1 MKKNKLK
8 VMSSIYMLLRDRER
22 SVDKEDIKANLEH
35 FIRTLY
41 ECSTKIDEG
50 LLMYLY
56 SYLYTTAEFAEGQ
69 YIKYNDMS
77 KSFTIFTAYPLKDGI
92 PSYDYVKISTSKDP
106 TIPINKEEIHI
117 ELEDDYEN
125 FSVQRNVSMLLPEDI
140 ELVRLESEKKT
151 MSPTSMK
158 RLVAIGRK
166 LPPKTVLYR
175 NISDLSLITAATTE
189 TPFQKATGLFIQDPT
204 EIERIKPTI
213 EVSVDAVKAA
223 TDEYWEDAPARLA
236 EKDISYYTER
246 FIDRMCDYQAERR
259 HLNIRR
265 KDNNYEDDS
274 DNVIKKNP
282 YTGLRKG
289 ELDDAVID
297 FIDQFRKKGDMGGR
311 ETDYG
316 FAYEYE
322 ENPEHKT
329 GHK

>member
-1 MKKNKLK
+1 MKPNKLK
-8 VMSSIYMLLRDRER
+8 VISSIYMLLRDRER
-22 SVDKEDIKANLEH
+22 SVTKEDVKANLEQ

-41 ECSTKIDEG
+41 ECTPKMDG
-50 LLMYLY
+50 DLLMYLY

-77 KSFTIFTAYPLKDGI
+77 KSFTVFTAYPLKDGI

-140 ELVRLESEKKT
+140 ELVRLESEKKNV
-151 MSPTSMK
+151 SPTSMK
-158 RLVAIGRK
+158 RLVALGRK
-166 LPPKTVLYR
+166 LPPKTVFYR

-189 TPFQKATGLFIQDPT
+189 TPFQKTTGLFIQDPT
-204 EIERIKPTI
+204 EIERIRPTI

-223 TDEYWEDAPARLA
+223 TDEYWEDAPARLV
-236 EKDISYYTER
+236 KRDIPYYTER
-246 FIDRMCDYQAERR
+246 FIDSMCDYQAERR
-259 HLNIRR
+259 HLSIKR
-265 KDNNYEDDS
+265 KDNNYEDNS

-289 ELDDAVID
+289 ELDDVVID
-297 FIDQFRKKGDMGGR
+297 FIDQFRKRGDMGGADF
-311 ETDYG
+311 DY
-316 FAYEYE
+316 AYEVE
-322 ENPEHKT
+322 EDPTYHGR